1 MFECKHAKKIFE
13 DKESQ
18 TQHTMTKN
26 VRVVNNFVPRLPVF
40 KAKGNTGG
48 PNSLYEG
55 RV

>member
-1 MFECKHAKKIFE
+1 
-13 DKESQ
+13 
-18 TQHTMTKN
+18 MTKK
-26 VRVVNNFVPRLPVF
+26 VRVVDNFVPRLPVF